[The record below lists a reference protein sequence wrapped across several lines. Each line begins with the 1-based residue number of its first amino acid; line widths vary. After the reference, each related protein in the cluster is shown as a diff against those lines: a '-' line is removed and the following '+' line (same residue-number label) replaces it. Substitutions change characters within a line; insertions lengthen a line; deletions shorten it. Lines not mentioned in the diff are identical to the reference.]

1 MYSKI
6 GIFGSE
12 ERFSPPEQFAL
23 QCATLAYERGLS
35 ETAFENGGSLTNNE
49 IYCVFI

>member
-1 MYSKI
+1 M

-12 ERFSPPEQFAL
+12 ERFSPPGQFAL

-35 ETAFENGGSLTNNE
+35 ETALENGGSLINNE
-49 IYCVFI
+49 VYYVFISIV